1 MNLKNKNI
9 LITGGTGSF
18 GKNFLDY
25 VLNKHKPKK
34 LIVYSRDELKQFELK
49 KKYAKNKSLR
59 FFLGDVRDLPR
70 LSQACDGVDILIH
83 AAALKQVPTAEYNPF
98 EFIKTNIHGA
108 QNVIDAAI
116 NNKIKK
122 VLTLSTDKAVAP
134 INLYGATKVASDKF
148 FIAANNTLGNKDISF
163 SVVRYGNVVNSRGS
177 LFPELKNK
185 INTFNLTNKEMTRFF
200 ITLEDS
206 VKFVINCIDLMKGGE
221 IFIPKINSFKIIDLI
236 KSRYDERSGI
246 EFKVIDQTLAFRT
259 RADIAAHLSLER
271 PVQKPLS
278 RAALE
283 VLAIIAYHQPITR
296 SEIEEIRGISLSRG
310 TIDILLE
317 LEWIRPRGRRR
328 TPGRPLTWGTSTA
341 FLDHFGLSS
350 VSELPGMEDLKS
362 AGLLRKGAVI
372 GGLGET
378 SVMAEDE
385 ADSLNEDE
393 LEEEVLAHDVD
404 FLDEEEA

>member
-1 MNLKNKNI
+1 MSGAIEQPPLD
-9 LITGGTGSF
+9 TGLSLF
-18 GKNFLDY
+18 ERARIIEALVFASAEP
-25 VLNKHKPKK
+25 VAFKK
-34 LIVYSRDELKQFELK
+34 LSPYLNDETEL
-49 KKYAKNKSLR
+49 
-59 FFLGDVRDLPR
+59 
-70 LSQACDGVDILIH
+70 
-83 AAALKQVPTAEYNPF
+83 AE
-98 EFIKTNIHGA
+98 
-108 QNVIDAAI
+108 
-116 NNKIKK
+116 
-122 VLTLSTDKAVAP
+122 
-134 INLYGATKVASDKF
+134 
-148 FIAANNTLGNKDISF
+148 
-163 SVVRYGNVVNSRGS
+163 
-177 LFPELKNK
+177 
-185 INTFNLTNKEMTRFF
+185 
-200 ITLEDS
+200 
-206 VKFVINCIDLMKGGE
+206 
-221 IFIPKINSFKIIDLI
+221 IIDLI
-236 KSRYDERSGI
+236 KSRYDNRSGI

-372 GGLGET
+372 GGLGEK
-378 SVMAEDE
+378 SMMSEDD
-385 ADSLNEDE
+385 ADNLSEEE
-393 LEEEVLAHDVD
+393 LEDEVLAHDVD
-404 FLDEEEA
+404 FFDEEEA